1 MDDASPLGEMQ
12 WRAYVS
18 ADTDHLRIYISGD
31 LLDVFDAIADQLRD
45 ILHFNLLPAG
55 IRDEVASLVQS
66 NLARL
71 GNPQFGAD
79 LHKRLREKG
88 FPVEEDEELQRILLS
103 AVQDMETETQAGAGE
118 HVQEDESGTESDSH
132 STHENRGDSGE
143 PKKRQTHR
151 PRQSLTRDEVLAT
164 LPEFDEASFG
174 RGSVVDLS
182 NTSEWQNP
190 TQQTDPRRR
199 SDGGYHGGGDF
210 RTVQAYREAYGARGE
225 QWVVEQERRALRDA
239 GRTDL
244 AERVLH
250 RSKTHE
256 GSPWDIE
263 SFEKSD
269 PHRPIYVEVKSTSET
284 DNFAVEMSADQ
295 IRNALQPS
303 RPYYL
308 YRVVDVNTSKPSV
321 YIYDFKE
328 ISKEIQVSA
337 TKVAVTLP
345 RPKSP

>member
-1 MDDASPLGEMQ
+1 M
-12 WRAYVS
+12 
-18 ADTDHLRIYISGD
+18 
-31 LLDVFDAIADQLRD
+31 
-45 ILHFNLLPAG
+45 
-55 IRDEVASLVQS
+55 EV
-66 NLARL
+66 R
-71 GNPQFGAD
+71 
-79 LHKRLREKG
+79 
-88 FPVEEDEELQRILLS
+88 
-103 AVQDMETETQAGAGE
+103 
-118 HVQEDESGTESDSH
+118 
-132 STHENRGDSGE
+132 
-143 PKKRQTHR
+143 
-151 PRQSLTRDEVLAT
+151 
-164 LPEFDEASFG
+164 
-174 RGSVVDLS
+174 
-182 NTSEWQNP
+182 
-190 TQQTDPRRR
+190 
-199 SDGGYHGGGDF
+199 DF